1 MNSNRHHSSLIT
13 QKVDHFIETNR
24 RAWNLRAEVH
34 KSSAFYDVEGW
45 KKGAT
50 SLNEI
55 ELREVGDVADKKLLH
70 LQCHFGLDTL
80 SWARLGARVTGCD
93 FSDTAIGYARQ
104 LARESNPDAR
114 FVCCDLYDLPRHLR
128 GKFDIVFS
136 SYGVIGWLP
145 DLERWA
151 AVVAHFVKKGGFF
164 YLAEFHPVVWML
176 DEKMEFIKYAYH
188 NAGVITTEQ
197 TGTYADPAAAI
208 QYTEYGWNHSLSEVI
223 NSLLRQGLQL
233 EFLNEYP
240 YSPYDCFDKTV
251 RGADGHYRIQGL
263 EDKIPMVYTLKMVK
277 RV

>member
-1 MNSNRHHSSLIT
+1 MY
-13 QKVDHFIETNR
+13 HFIETNR
-24 RAWNLRAEVH
+24 QAWNLRAEVH
-34 KSSAFYDVEGW
+34 KSSAFYDVERW

-55 ELREVGDVADKKLLH
+55 ELREVGDVTGKKLLH
-70 LQCHFGLDTL
+70 LQCHFGQDTL

-93 FSDTAIGYARQ
+93 FSDKAIEYARQ
-104 LARESNPDAR
+104 LAREGDVDAR
-114 FVCCDLYDLPRHLR
+114 FVCCNVYDLPQHLK

-145 DLERWA
+145 DLDPWA
-151 AVVAHFVKKGGFF
+151 AVVAHFVRKGGFF

-176 DEKMEFIKYAYH
+176 DEKMEFIKYPYH
-188 NAGVITTEQ
+188 NAGVIESEQ
-197 TGTYADPAAAI
+197 TGTYADRYAGI
-208 QYTEYGWNHSLSEVI
+208 EYTEYGWNHGLSEVI
-223 NSLLRQGLQL
+223 NALLRHGLQL

-251 RGADGHYRIQGL
+251 RGADGYYRIQGL
-263 EDKIPMVYTLKMVK
+263 ENKIPMVFSLKASK